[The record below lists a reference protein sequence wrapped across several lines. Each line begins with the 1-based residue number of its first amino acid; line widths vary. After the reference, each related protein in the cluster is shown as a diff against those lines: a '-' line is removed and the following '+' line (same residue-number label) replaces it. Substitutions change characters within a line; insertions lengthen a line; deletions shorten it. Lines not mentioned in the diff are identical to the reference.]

1 MADLSSSIPVDL
13 TLDHIPSF
21 ITGPGQ
27 GDWLFQFIVAL
38 VVIMVLLIGNAYLH
52 LHSLPDRMAH
62 RANSTQLQVVGILTL
77 LALFT
82 HNNLYWVA
90 ALLLVSIQLPDI
102 VTPLNSIARSLEA
115 GRKGMFSTEQAKT
128 TDQPDLKEH

>member
-1 MADLSSSIPVDL
+1 MADLSSSLPVDL
-13 TLDHIPSF
+13 TFDHIPSF

-27 GDWLFQFIVAL
+27 SNWLFQFIIAL
-38 VVIMVLLIGNAYLH
+38 AVLLVLLIGNAYLH

-90 ALLLVSIQLPDI
+90 ALLLVSIQLPDM
-102 VTPLNSIARSLEA
+102 VTPLNSIAVRSKPGARGCFLP
-115 GRKGMFSTEQAKT
+115 GRSKPPIS
-128 TDQPDLKEH
+128 PI